1 MWNDPDDAYKYS
13 DNSEPPRV
21 CRKCWD
27 TYSNCDCEALRLK
40 QALDEAKK
48 EIKELK
54 KLLKSKGYT
63 TVPSTDPWIAC
74 GCPNPDDC
82 EHIFRAPTTPP
93 AGTARDAL
101 ARGGA

>member
-1 MWNDPDDAYKYS
+1 MWNDTDDAYKYS

-54 KLLKSKGYT
+54 KLLKSKGST

-93 AGTARDAL
+93 SGQK
-101 ARGGA
+101 GGK